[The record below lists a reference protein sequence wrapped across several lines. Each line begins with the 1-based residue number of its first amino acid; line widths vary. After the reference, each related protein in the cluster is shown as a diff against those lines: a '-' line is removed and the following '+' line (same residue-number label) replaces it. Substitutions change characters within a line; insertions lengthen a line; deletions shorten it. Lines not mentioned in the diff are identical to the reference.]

1 MNPTPWH
8 FWPIVTIAVVWHL
21 IGVLDYTA
29 VQYDFQPWYNIMGD
43 RQQAFVATMPDW
55 IDGAWAVSAWVGL
68 LGALL
73 LAVRA
78 GFTALV
84 LSVSMIA
91 TVIVAVWLTV
101 GADPSVL
108 SVAGW
113 WAIAGIW
120 IAALFTVLLWLY
132 ARDCHKHGVID

>member
-8 FWPIVTIAVVWHL
+8 FWPIVIIALAWHA

-29 VQYDFQPWYNIMGD
+29 VQIDFRPWYNIMGD
-43 RQQAFVATMPDW
+43 RQQAFVANMPAW

-68 LGALL
+68 LGAVL
-73 LAVRA
+73 LAFRV

-84 LSVSMIA
+84 LSISMIA

-101 GADPSVL
+101 VADPSIL

-113 WAIAGIW
+113 GALLGIW

-132 ARDCHKHGVID
+132 ARDLHRSGVID